1 MNDDNDLSSTIVAK
15 SDQLNADDL
24 IEPINITITRV
35 DKVSSKD
42 QPVLIH
48 TEGRQPYKPSLT
60 MRRMLI
66 ACWGKYKDKWVGE
79 TITVYCDPEVMWAGK
94 AQGGIRVSHAT
105 GITEPVSK
113 WLAVSRGRKAVFTIL
128 PLILEKQITEMQIT
142 ETDQQW
148 INAVKLDSQALE
160 QIEDPDY
167 RAFIQQQV
175 SGA

>member
-24 IEPINITITRV
+24 IEPITITITRV
-35 DKVSSKD
+35 DKVNAKD

-48 TEGRQPYKPSLT
+48 SEGRQPFKPCLT

-66 ACWGKYKDKWVGE
+66 ACWGKYKDAWVGQS
-79 TITVYCDPEVMWAGK
+79 ITVYCDPEVLWAGK

-113 WLAVSRGRKAVFTIL
+113 WLAVTRGRKAVFTIL
-128 PLILEKQITEMQIT
+128 PLVAIDYTQVIEKYKSADENEKAAQWELLN
-142 ETDQQW
+142 TDERA
-148 INAVKLDSQALE
+148 AVIK
-160 QIEDPDY
+160 
-167 RAFIQQQV
+167 AFDEV
-175 SGA
+175 AK

>member
-35 DKVSSKD
+35 DKVSSKE

-113 WLAVSRGRKAVFTIL
+113 CLAVTRGRKAVFTIL
-128 PLILEKQITEMQIT
+128 PLILERQIT

-148 INAVKLDSQALE
+148 IDVVKADAGALNE
-160 QIEDPDY
+160 IENPEY
-167 RAFIQQQV
+167 KSFIQQQV
-175 SGA
+175 NGA